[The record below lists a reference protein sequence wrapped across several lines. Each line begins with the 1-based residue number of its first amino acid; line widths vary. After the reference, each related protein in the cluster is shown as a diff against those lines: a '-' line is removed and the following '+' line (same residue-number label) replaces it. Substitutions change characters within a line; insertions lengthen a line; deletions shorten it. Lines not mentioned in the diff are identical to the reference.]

1 MLKKR
6 TRRLLAIIA
15 LVAVVSPLDPLVKLL
30 ITFPMLQLLL
40 IDYDEFNLSKLRKME
55 GNINE

>member
-6 TRRLLAIIA
+6 TRRLLALII
-15 LVAVVSPLDPLVKLL
+15 LVVIASPLDPLMKLL
-30 ITFPMLQLLL
+30 ITMPALQLLL
-40 IDYDEFNLSKLRKME
+40 IEWDEFILSKLRKME

>member
-15 LVAVVSPLDPLVKLL
+15 LVAVASPLDPLVKLL

-40 IDYDEFNLSKLRKME
+40 IDYDEFNLRKLRKVE
-55 GNINE
+55 GKY

>member
-15 LVAVVSPLDPLVKLL
+15 LVAVASPLDPLVKLL